1 MPLERS
7 CRVQTLLHDL
17 APLWNAHVPRTA
29 QNYRQYYDKPGVLF
43 GSYASTGI
51 LVDIAMWRAN
61 KTLLNHVSL
70 EGSSF
75 IVPWRGVRRDDSI

>member
-1 MPLERS
+1 MCLGQPKTIDNTMINL
-7 CRVQTLLHDL
+7 
-17 APLWNAHVPRTA
+17 
-29 QNYRQYYDKPGVLF
+29 GVLF